1 MTTKQQLLNE
11 LQIEQMIIER
21 NIAEREA
28 EIAENR
34 SDMNR
39 HWAKGALIE
48 LRSHKEWIAKLID
61 MTQTLTVAL
70 ILVALL
76 STLTMRPVSA
86 SDGHMWPS
94 SSGVVVA
101 VDLDRNWITGN
112 GTRDM
117 RVPYAV
123 VTLTYDDGAVQLY
136 TTDEHGILE
145 MSLTG
150 VVSID
155 VTCPALVGNPEGW
168 QCASDVD
175 PATRGGQKW
184 IAILIQPATVN
195 LPLISK

>member
-1 MTTKQQLLNE
+1 MTTKLL
-11 LQIEQMIIER
+11 I
-21 NIAEREA
+21 
-28 EIAENR
+28 
-34 SDMNR
+34 
-39 HWAKGALIE
+39 
-48 LRSHKEWIAKLID
+48 
-61 MTQTLTVAL
+61 AL

-76 STLTMRPVSA
+76 STLTMRPVRA
-86 SDGHMWPS
+86 GDGHMWPA

-112 GTRDM
+112 SSADM

-123 VTLTYDDGAVQLY
+123 VSLTYSDGAVQLF

-145 MSLTG
+145 MSLAG

-168 QCASDVD
+168 QCGNDVD

-195 LPLISK
+195 LPLISQ